1 MKMSESEEKA
11 QALSNSR
18 SKAATKKAQ
27 STTEKTSSAKPLQ
40 TKRSA
45 SSYLWLLLGLT
56 VLLTIITGSWFGWQQ
71 WQSLQSK
78 MEQIEGLSVALDEQL
93 QRSDSQ
99 DIAASN
105 RELKQ
110 VEKNQNLS
118 QQMMDLQLQLNA
130 QGARITELGS
140 TTRTDWYLSEA
151 AYLARLASQRLQ
163 TERSTKN
170 PLALLQKVDSI
181 LVELNEAG
189 MLAVRAAIASDIT
202 TLRLAGEIDVEG
214 IVLELNALTA
224 QIDQLSMIQ
233 LSVPVPDINQALD
246 SNDSVNGDVNST
258 LSQRWSNLVDKFSQ
272 SLGQLVQVKQ
282 RVEPIERVLS
292 TSEESIVRNNL
303 RLLLQQAA
311 NAALREQQ
319 TIYDLSLKRAQ
330 QWVAQ
335 YFQMN
340 SSVQVVKNRLID
352 LSGKQVVQQLP
363 LIDGSVNA
371 LEAFMIIRQSSLLEA
386 SEEAVTTEELD

>member
-11 QALSNSR
+11 QALTNST

-45 SSYLWLLLGLT
+45 PSYLWLLLGLT

-78 MEQIEGLSVALDEQL
+78 MEQIEDLSVALDEQL

-189 MLAVRAAIASDIT
+189 MLAVRAAIASDIA

-340 SSVQVVKNRLID
+340 SSVQVVKNRVID

-363 LIDGSVNA
+363 RIDGSVNA

>member
-1 MKMSESEEKA
+1 MSK
-11 QALSNSR
+11 LS
-18 SKAATKKAQ
+18 
-27 STTEKTSSAKPLQ
+27 
-40 TKRSA
+40 
-45 SSYLWLLLGLT
+45 
-56 VLLTIITGSWFGWQQ
+56 
-71 WQSLQSK
+71 
-78 MEQIEGLSVALDEQL
+78 
-93 QRSDSQ
+93 
-99 DIAASN
+99 
-105 RELKQ
+105 
-110 VEKNQNLS
+110 
-118 QQMMDLQLQLNA
+118 
-130 QGARITELGS
+130 
-140 TTRTDWYLSEA
+140 TDWYLSEA

-181 LVELNEAG
+181 LVELNEVG
-189 MLAVRAAIASDIT
+189 MLAVRAAIATDIA

-224 QIDQLSMIQ
+224 EIDQLSMIQ

-246 SNDSVNGDVNST
+246 SNDSVNADVNST
-258 LSQRWSNLVDKFSQ
+258 LSQRWSSLVDTFSQ

-292 TSEESIVRNNL
+292 ASEESIVRNNL

-340 SSVQVVKNRLID
+340 SSVQVLKNRMID

-363 LIDGSVNA
+363 RIDGSVNA

>member
-1 MKMSESEEKA
+1 MSESEEKA
-11 QALSNSR
+11 QALSNST

-27 STTEKTSSAKPLQ
+27 STNAKASSAKSLQ
-40 TKRSA
+40 TNRST

-56 VLLTIITGSWFGWQQ
+56 AFLTVFAGSWFGWQQ

-78 MEQIEGLSVALDEQL
+78 MEQIEGLSIALNKQL

-99 DIAASN
+99 DIAFSN
-105 RELKQ
+105 RELQ
-110 VEKNQNLS
+110 QAEKNQNLS
-118 QQMMDLQLQLNA
+118 QKMMDLQLQLNA

-151 AYLARLASQRLQ
+151 AYLTRLASQRLQ

-181 LVELNEAG
+181 LVELNEVG
-189 MLAVRAAIASDIT
+189 MLAVRAAIATDIA

-224 QIDQLSMIQ
+224 EIDQLSMIQ

-246 SNDSVNGDVNST
+246 SNGSVNADVNST
-258 LSQRWSNLVDKFSQ
+258 LSQRWSSLVDTFSQ

-340 SSVQVVKNRLID
+340 SSVQVLKNRMID

-363 LIDGSVNA
+363 RIDGSVNA

>member
-1 MKMSESEEKA
+1 MSESEEKA

-45 SSYLWLLLGLT
+45 PSYLWLLLGLT

-363 LIDGSVNA
+363 RIDGSVNA

>member
-1 MKMSESEEKA
+1 MSESEEKA

-27 STTEKTSSAKPLQ
+27 STAEKTSSAKPLQ

-181 LVELNEAG
+181 LVEINEAG

>member
-1 MKMSESEEKA
+1 MSESEEKA

-93 QRSDSQ
+93 HRSDSQ

-189 MLAVRAAIASDIT
+189 MLAVRAAIASDIA

>member
-1 MKMSESEEKA
+1 MSESEEKA

-130 QGARITELGS
+130 HGARITELGS

-181 LVELNEAG
+181 LVEINEAG

-363 LIDGSVNA
+363 RIDGSVNA

>member
-1 MKMSESEEKA
+1 MSESEEKA
-11 QALSNSR
+11 QALTNST

-45 SSYLWLLLGLT
+45 PSYLWLLLGLT

-78 MEQIEGLSVALDEQL
+78 MEQIEDLSVALDEQL

-189 MLAVRAAIASDIT
+189 MLAVRAAIASDIA

-292 TSEESIVRNNL
+292 TREESIVRNNL

-340 SSVQVVKNRLID
+340 SSVQVVKNRVID

-363 LIDGSVNA
+363 RIDGSVNA

>member
-1 MKMSESEEKA
+1 MSESEEKA
-11 QALSNSR
+11 QALTNST

-45 SSYLWLLLGLT
+45 PSYLWLLLGLT

-78 MEQIEGLSVALDEQL
+78 MEQIEDLSVALDEQL

-189 MLAVRAAIASDIT
+189 MLAVRAAIASDIA

-246 SNDSVNGDVNST
+246 SNDSVNGDVNSS

-292 TSEESIVRNNL
+292 TREESIVRNNL

-319 TIYDLSLKRAQ
+319 TIYDLSLKTAQ

-340 SSVQVVKNRLID
+340 SSVQVVKNRVID

-363 LIDGSVNA
+363 RIDGSVNA

>member
-1 MKMSESEEKA
+1 MSESEEKA
-11 QALSNSR
+11 QALSNST

-27 STTEKTSSAKPLQ
+27 STNAKASSAKPLQ
-40 TKRSA
+40 TNRSS
-45 SSYLWLLLGLT
+45 SSYLWLSLGLT
-56 VLLTIITGSWFGWQQ
+56 AFLTVIAGSWFGWQQ

-78 MEQIEGLSVALDEQL
+78 MEKIEDLSAALHEQL

-118 QQMMDLQLQLNA
+118 QRMMDLQLQLNA

-170 PLALLQKVDSI
+170 PLALLKKVDSI

-189 MLAVRAAIASDIT
+189 VLAVRAAIAADIA

-224 QIDQLSMIQ
+224 EIDQLSMIQ

-246 SNDSVNGDVNST
+246 SNDSANADVNST
-258 LSQRWSNLVDKFSQ
+258 LSQRWSSLVDTFSQ

-292 TSEESIVRNNL
+292 ASEESIVRNNL

-340 SSVQVVKNRLID
+340 SSVHMVKTRLID
-352 LSGKQVVQQLP
+352 LSVKQVVQQLP
-363 LIDGSVNA
+363 RVDGSVNA
-371 LEAFMIIRQSSLLEA
+371 LEAFMIIRQSNLLEA
-386 SEEAVTTEELD
+386 GEEVVTTEELD

>member
-1 MKMSESEEKA
+1 MSESEEKA

-189 MLAVRAAIASDIT
+189 MLAVRAAIASDIA

>member
-1 MKMSESEEKA
+1 MSESEEKA
-11 QALSNSR
+11 QALSNST

-27 STTEKTSSAKPLQ
+27 STNAKASSAKPLQ
-40 TKRSA
+40 TNRSS

-56 VLLTIITGSWFGWQQ
+56 AFLTVFAGSWFGWQQ

-78 MEQIEGLSVALDEQL
+78 MEQIEGLSIALNKQL

-99 DIAASN
+99 DIAFSN
-105 RELKQ
+105 RELQ
-110 VEKNQNLS
+110 QAEKNQNLS
-118 QQMMDLQLQLNA
+118 QKMMDLQLQLNA

-181 LVELNEAG
+181 LVELNEVG
-189 MLAVRAAIASDIT
+189 MLAVRAAIATDIA

-224 QIDQLSMIQ
+224 EIDQLSMIQ

-246 SNDSVNGDVNST
+246 SNDSVNEDVNST
-258 LSQRWSNLVDKFSQ
+258 LSQRWSNLVDTFSQ

-292 TSEESIVRNNL
+292 TSEESIVSNNL

-340 SSVQVVKNRLID
+340 SSVQVLKTRLID
-352 LSGKQVVQQLP
+352 LSVKQVVQQLP
-363 LIDGSVNA
+363 RIDGSVNA

-386 SEEAVTTEELD
+386 SEEVVTTEELD

>member
-1 MKMSESEEKA
+1 MSESEEKA
-11 QALSNSR
+11 QALSNST

-27 STTEKTSSAKPLQ
+27 STNAKASSAKPLQ
-40 TKRSA
+40 TNRSS

-56 VLLTIITGSWFGWQQ
+56 AFLTVIAGSWFGWQQ

-78 MEQIEGLSVALDEQL
+78 MEQIEGLSIALNKQL

-99 DIAASN
+99 DIAFSN
-105 RELKQ
+105 RELQ
-110 VEKNQNLS
+110 QAEKNQNLS

-181 LVELNEAG
+181 LVELNEVG
-189 MLAVRAAIASDIT
+189 MLAVRAAIATDIA

-224 QIDQLSMIQ
+224 EIDQLSMIQ

-246 SNDSVNGDVNST
+246 SNGSVNADVNST
-258 LSQRWSNLVDKFSQ
+258 LSQRWSSLVDTFSQ

-292 TSEESIVRNNL
+292 ASEESIVRNNL

-340 SSVQVVKNRLID
+340 SSVQVLKNRMID

-363 LIDGSVNA
+363 RIDGSVNA

>member
-1 MKMSESEEKA
+1 MSESEEKA

-181 LVELNEAG
+181 LVEINEAG

>member
-1 MKMSESEEKA
+1 MSESEEKA
-11 QALSNSR
+11 QALSNST

-27 STTEKTSSAKPLQ
+27 STNAKASSAKPLQ
-40 TKRSA
+40 TNRSS

-56 VLLTIITGSWFGWQQ
+56 AFLTVIAGSWFGWQQ

-78 MEQIEGLSVALDEQL
+78 MEEIEGLSIALNKQL

-99 DIAASN
+99 DIAFNN
-105 RELKQ
+105 RELQQAK
-110 VEKNQNLS
+110 KNQNLS
-118 QQMMDLQLQLNA
+118 QKMMDLQLQLNA

-181 LVELNEAG
+181 LVELNEVG
-189 MLAVRAAIASDIT
+189 MLAVRAAIATDIA
-202 TLRLAGEIDVEG
+202 TLRLAGDIDVEG

-224 QIDQLSMIQ
+224 EIDQLSIIQ

-246 SNDSVNGDVNST
+246 SNDSANADVNST
-258 LSQRWSNLVDKFSQ
+258 LSQRWSSLVDTFSQ

-282 RVEPIERVLS
+282 RVAPIERVLS
-292 TSEESIVRNNL
+292 ASEESIVRNNL

-319 TIYDLSLKRAQ
+319 TIYDLSLKHAQ

-340 SSVQVVKNRLID
+340 SSVQVLKNRMID

-363 LIDGSVNA
+363 RIDGSVNA

-386 SEEAVTTEELD
+386 SEEVVTTEELD

>member
-1 MKMSESEEKA
+1 
-11 QALSNSR
+11 
-18 SKAATKKAQ
+18 
-27 STTEKTSSAKPLQ
+27 
-40 TKRSA
+40 
-45 SSYLWLLLGLT
+45 
-56 VLLTIITGSWFGWQQ
+56 
-71 WQSLQSK
+71 

-363 LIDGSVNA
+363 RIDGSVNA

>member
-1 MKMSESEEKA
+1 MSESEEKA
-11 QALSNSR
+11 QALSNST

-27 STTEKTSSAKPLQ
+27 STNAKASSAKPLQ
-40 TKRSA
+40 TNRSS

-56 VLLTIITGSWFGWQQ
+56 AFLTVFAGSWFGWQQ

-78 MEQIEGLSVALDEQL
+78 MEQIEGLSIALNKQL

-99 DIAASN
+99 DIAFSN
-105 RELKQ
+105 RELQ
-110 VEKNQNLS
+110 QAEKNQNLS
-118 QQMMDLQLQLNA
+118 QKMMDLQLQLNA

-181 LVELNEAG
+181 LVELNEVG
-189 MLAVRAAIASDIT
+189 MLAVRAAIATDIA

-224 QIDQLSMIQ
+224 EIDQLSMIQ

-246 SNDSVNGDVNST
+246 SNGSVNADVNST
-258 LSQRWSNLVDKFSQ
+258 LSQRWSSLVDTFSQ

-292 TSEESIVRNNL
+292 ASEESIVRNNL

-340 SSVQVVKNRLID
+340 SSVQVLKNRMID
-352 LSGKQVVQQLP
+352 LGGKQVVQQLP
-363 LIDGSVNA
+363 RIDGSVNA

>member
-1 MKMSESEEKA
+1 MSESEEKA

-363 LIDGSVNA
+363 RIDGSVNA

>member
-1 MKMSESEEKA
+1 MSESEEKA

-45 SSYLWLLLGLT
+45 PSYLWLLLGLT

-181 LVELNEAG
+181 LVEINEAG

>member
-1 MKMSESEEKA
+1 MSESEEKA

-93 QRSDSQ
+93 HRSDSQ

-189 MLAVRAAIASDIT
+189 MLAVRAAIASDIA

-319 TIYDLSLKRAQ
+319 TIYDLSLKRA
-330 QWVAQ
+330 
-335 YFQMN
+335 
-340 SSVQVVKNRLID
+340 
-352 LSGKQVVQQLP
+352 
-363 LIDGSVNA
+363 
-371 LEAFMIIRQSSLLEA
+371 
-386 SEEAVTTEELD
+386 

>member
-1 MKMSESEEKA
+1 MSESEEKA

-181 LVELNEAG
+181 LVELNETG

>member
-1 MKMSESEEKA
+1 MSESEEKA
-11 QALSNSR
+11 QALSNST

-27 STTEKTSSAKPLQ
+27 STNAKASSAKPLQ
-40 TKRSA
+40 TNRSS

-56 VLLTIITGSWFGWQQ
+56 AFLTVFAGSWFGWQQ

-78 MEQIEGLSVALDEQL
+78 MEQIEGLSIALNKQL

-99 DIAASN
+99 DIAFSN
-105 RELKQ
+105 RELQ
-110 VEKNQNLS
+110 QAEKNQNLS
-118 QQMMDLQLQLNA
+118 QKMMDLQLQLNA

-181 LVELNEAG
+181 LVELNEVG
-189 MLAVRAAIASDIT
+189 MLAVRAAIATDIA

-224 QIDQLSMIQ
+224 EIDQLSMIQ

-246 SNDSVNGDVNST
+246 SNGSVNADVNST
-258 LSQRWSNLVDKFSQ
+258 LSQRWSSLVDTFSQ

-292 TSEESIVRNNL
+292 ASEESIVRNNL

-340 SSVQVVKNRLID
+340 SSVQVLKNRMID

-363 LIDGSVNA
+363 RIDGSVNA

>member
-45 SSYLWLLLGLT
+45 PSYLWLLLGLT

-181 LVELNEAG
+181 LVEINEAG

>member
-93 QRSDSQ
+93 HRSDSQ

>member
-1 MKMSESEEKA
+1 MSESEEKA
-11 QALSNSR
+11 QALSNST

-27 STTEKTSSAKPLQ
+27 STNAKASSAKPLQ
-40 TKRSA
+40 TNRSS

-56 VLLTIITGSWFGWQQ
+56 AFLTVFPGSWFGWQQ

-78 MEQIEGLSVALDEQL
+78 MEQIEGLSIALNKQL

-99 DIAASN
+99 DIAFNN
-105 RELKQ
+105 RELQQAK
-110 VEKNQNLS
+110 KNQNLS
-118 QQMMDLQLQLNA
+118 QKMMDLQLQLNA

-181 LVELNEAG
+181 LVELNEVG
-189 MLAVRAAIASDIT
+189 MLAVRAAIATDIA

-224 QIDQLSMIQ
+224 EIDQLSMIQ

-246 SNDSVNGDVNST
+246 SNDSANADVNST
-258 LSQRWSNLVDKFSQ
+258 LSQRWSSLVDTFSQ

-292 TSEESIVRNNL
+292 ASEESIVRNNL

-319 TIYDLSLKRAQ
+319 TIYDLSLKHAQ

-340 SSVQVVKNRLID
+340 SSVQVLKNRMID

-363 LIDGSVNA
+363 RIDGSVNA

-386 SEEAVTTEELD
+386 SEEVVTTEELD

>member
-1 MKMSESEEKA
+1 MSESEEKA

-118 QQMMDLQLQLNA
+118 QRMMDLQLQLNA
-130 QGARITELGS
+130 HGARITELGS

-170 PLALLQKVDSI
+170 PLALLKKVDSI

-189 MLAVRAAIASDIT
+189 VLAVRAAIAADIAS
-202 TLRLAGEIDVEG
+202 LRLAGDIDVEG

-340 SSVQVVKNRLID
+340 SSVHMVKTRLID
-352 LSGKQVVQQLP
+352 LSVKQVVQQLP
-363 LIDGSVNA
+363 RVDGSVNA
-371 LEAFMIIRQSSLLEA
+371 LEAFMIIRQSNLLEA
-386 SEEAVTTEELD
+386 GEEVVTTEELD

>member
-1 MKMSESEEKA
+1 MSESEEKA

-45 SSYLWLLLGLT
+45 PSYLWLLLGLT

-181 LVELNEAG
+181 LVEINEAG

-363 LIDGSVNA
+363 RIDGSVNA

>member
-1 MKMSESEEKA
+1 MSESEEKA
-11 QALSNSR
+11 QALSNST

-27 STTEKTSSAKPLQ
+27 STNAKASSAKPLQ
-40 TKRSA
+40 TNRSS

-56 VLLTIITGSWFGWQQ
+56 AFLTVIAGSWFGWQQ

-78 MEQIEGLSVALDEQL
+78 MEEIEGLSIALNKQL

-99 DIAASN
+99 DIAFNN
-105 RELKQ
+105 RELQ
-110 VEKNQNLS
+110 QAEKNQNLS
-118 QQMMDLQLQLNA
+118 QKMMDLQLQLNA

-181 LVELNEAG
+181 LVELNEVG
-189 MLAVRAAIASDIT
+189 MLAVRAAIATDIA

-224 QIDQLSMIQ
+224 EIDQLSMIQ

-246 SNDSVNGDVNST
+246 SNDSANADVNST
-258 LSQRWSNLVDKFSQ
+258 LSQRWSSLVDTFSQ

-282 RVEPIERVLS
+282 RVAPIERVLS
-292 TSEESIVRNNL
+292 ASEESIVRNNL

-340 SSVQVVKNRLID
+340 SSVQVLKNRMID
-352 LSGKQVVQQLP
+352 LGGKQVVQQLP
-363 LIDGSVNA
+363 RIDGSVNA

>member
-1 MKMSESEEKA
+1 MSESEEKT
-11 QALSNSR
+11 QALSNST

-27 STTEKTSSAKPLQ
+27 STNAKASSAKPLQ
-40 TKRSA
+40 TNRSS

-56 VLLTIITGSWFGWQQ
+56 AFLTVFAGSWFGWQQ

-78 MEQIEGLSVALDEQL
+78 MEQIEGLSIALNKQL

-99 DIAASN
+99 DIAFSN
-105 RELKQ
+105 RELQ
-110 VEKNQNLS
+110 QAEKNQNLS
-118 QQMMDLQLQLNA
+118 QKMMDLQLQLNA

-181 LVELNEAG
+181 LVELNEVG
-189 MLAVRAAIASDIT
+189 MLAVRAAIATDIA

-224 QIDQLSMIQ
+224 EIDQLSMIQ

-246 SNDSVNGDVNST
+246 SNGSVNADVNST
-258 LSQRWSNLVDKFSQ
+258 LSQRWSSLVDTFSQ

-292 TSEESIVRNNL
+292 ASEESIVRNNL

-340 SSVQVVKNRLID
+340 SSVQVLKTRLID
-352 LSGKQVVQQLP
+352 LSVKQVVQQLP
-363 LIDGSVNA
+363 RIDGSVNA

-386 SEEAVTTEELD
+386 SEEVVTTEELD

>member
-1 MKMSESEEKA
+1 MSESEEKA

-340 SSVQVVKNRLID
+340 SSVQVVKNRVID

-363 LIDGSVNA
+363 RIDGSVNA

>member
-363 LIDGSVNA
+363 RIDGSVNA

>member
-340 SSVQVVKNRLID
+340 SSVQVV
-352 LSGKQVVQQLP
+352 VQQLP
-363 LIDGSVNA
+363 RIDGSVNA

>member
-1 MKMSESEEKA
+1 MSESEEKA

-233 LSVPVPDINQALD
+233 FSVPVPDINQALD

>member
-1 MKMSESEEKA
+1 MSESEEKA

-45 SSYLWLLLGLT
+45 PSYLWLLLGLT

>member
-189 MLAVRAAIASDIT
+189 MLAVRAAIASDIA

-319 TIYDLSLKRAQ
+319 TIYDFSLKRAQ

-363 LIDGSVNA
+363 RIDGSVNA

>member
-1 MKMSESEEKA
+1 MSESEEKA

-189 MLAVRAAIASDIT
+189 MLAVRAAIASDIA

-363 LIDGSVNA
+363 RIDGSVNA

>member
-105 RELKQ
+105 SELKQ

-363 LIDGSVNA
+363 RIDGSVNA

>member
-1 MKMSESEEKA
+1 MSESEEKA

-181 LVELNEAG
+181 LVEINEAG

-233 LSVPVPDINQALD
+233 FSVPVPDINQALD